1 MTQLFSEKIL
11 DFYKILEARTVFHFI
26 FKENG
31 KSEAVFPQALEDF
44 TKQFLLF
51 KQDKLV
57 SVLTCS
63 MHMHCWHIEKN
74 NAQFT
79 YATKI
84 ISFAI
89 KK

>member
-1 MTQLFSEKIL
+1 
-11 DFYKILEARTVFHFI
+11 VFVHADDIKTHEQF
-26 FKENG
+26 FN
-31 KSEAVFPQALEDF
+31 F
-44 TKQFLLF
+44 TKQFFLF

-63 MHMHCWHIEKN
+63 MHMYCRPRAKN